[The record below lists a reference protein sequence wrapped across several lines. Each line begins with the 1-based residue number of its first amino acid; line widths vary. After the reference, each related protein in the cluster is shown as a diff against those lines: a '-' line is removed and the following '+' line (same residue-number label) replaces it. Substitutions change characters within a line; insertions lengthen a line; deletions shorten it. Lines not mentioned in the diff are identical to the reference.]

1 MSIEIEQSESRSLI
15 QLSDSITL
23 GSAAELHRVLVDALG
38 SSPSVAIDLERASE
52 LDVAAIQLLYAA
64 WQAAKKSSVPLT
76 LEGAVPAAVKNAF
89 LEAGL
94 DPFGVITG
102 VESLR

>member
-1 MSIEIEQSESRSLI
+1 MSIKILHSEDRSLI

-23 GSAAELHRVLVDALG
+23 GSAAELHRVLVEALG
-38 SSPSVAIDLERASE
+38 SGPSVAIHLECASE

-64 WQAAKKSSVPLT
+64 WQAAKKSGVALT
-76 LEGAVPAAVKNAF
+76 LEGPAPAPVKNAF

-94 DPFGVITG
+94 DPFGVISG
-102 VESLR
+102 VESLS